1 MFPIIASPPAFPPS
15 SNRDEAD
22 VFPAILDAIL
32 SVVAALFL
40 VPIAVLTIEIV
51 AAVCGRR
58 IVFPT
63 SGTRTPVAVLI
74 PAHNEEGGISST
86 LRSIAPQLG
95 DHDRLIVVADN
106 CTDGTGNIAEAE
118 GAEVVSR
125 TSLEKRGKGFALDF
139 GLRHLR
145 SNPPDIV
152 VIVDADC
159 HVAPD
164 AIDHLAKVCANYRR
178 PVQAQYLMRSQP
190 NARIRMRIAE
200 FAWVV
205 KNLVRPMGLGKL
217 GLPCQLMGSGMA
229 FPWMSISNLDLAD
242 GHIVEDM
249 KMGLDM
255 ARRGVPPIF
264 CPDALVLSVFPSSE
278 EGIKDQRT
286 RWEHGHLGIILS
298 EAPRMFLQGLKHMD
312 FPLLALALD
321 LCIPPLALLLMLAS
335 VYWLVTALFYAAT
348 GDSAPLLIMSSAS
361 VIFGVAVLAAWASH
375 GRRIISFSNLL
386 SASVYPLWKI
396 PMYVQFVFSRQSK
409 WVRSKRDKER

>member
-1 MFPIIASPPAFPPS
+1 MFPKTASLPAFQQLS
-15 SNRDEAD
+15 SRDEIS
-22 VFPAILDAIL
+22 VLPVILNATL
-32 SVVAALFL
+32 SICAALLL
-40 VPIAVLTIEIV
+40 VPVAVLTIEVV

-58 IVFPT
+58 IVFAT
-63 SGTRTPVAVLI
+63 SGTRTPVAILI
-74 PAHNEEGGISST
+74 PAHDEEGGISAT

-95 DHDRLIVVADN
+95 QHDRLIVVADN
-106 CTDGTGNIAEAE
+106 CTDGTRNIAEAE

-125 TSLEKRGKGFALDF
+125 TSMEKRGKGFALDF

-152 VIVDADC
+152 IVVDADC

-178 PVQAQYLMRSQP
+178 PVQAQYLMRSQQ
-190 NARIRMRIAE
+190 NAGPRMRIAE

-229 FPWMSISNLDLAD
+229 FPWTSISNMDLAD
-242 GHIVEDM
+242 AHIVEDM

-255 ARRGVPPIF
+255 ARLGVPPIF
-264 CPDALVLSVFPSSE
+264 CPEALVLSSFPTHE

-286 RWEHGHLGIILS
+286 RWEHGHLGTILS
-298 EAPRMFLQGLKHMD
+298 EAPRMFFQGLKEMD
-312 FPLLALALD
+312 FSLVALALD
-321 LCIPPLALLLMLAS
+321 LCVPPLALLLMLVS
-335 VYWLVTALFYAAT
+335 VLWLVTAIFYAAT
-348 GDSAPLLIMSSAS
+348 GYRAPLMIMSSAL
-361 VIFGVAVLAAWASH
+361 VMFGLAVLTAWASH
-375 GRRIISFSNLL
+375 GRRIISFSSLL

-396 PMYVQFVFSRQSK
+396 PMYVQFVVSRQRE
-409 WVRSKRDKER
+409 WVRSKRDKDR

>member
-1 MFPIIASPPAFPPS
+1 MFPKTASLPAFPPLS
-15 SNRDEAD
+15 SSDETS
-22 VFPAILDAIL
+22 VFPVILGAIL

-40 VPIAVLTIEIV
+40 VPIAVLTIEVV

-58 IVFPT
+58 IVFAT
-63 SGTRTPVAVLI
+63 SGTRTPVAILI
-74 PAHNEEGGISST
+74 PAHTEEGGISAT
-86 LRSIAPQLG
+86 LRSIAPQLEE
-95 DHDRLIVVADN
+95 HDRVIVVADN
-106 CTDGTGNIAEAE
+106 CTDGTRDVAETE

-125 TSLEKRGKGFALDF
+125 TNLEKRGKGFALDF

-145 SNPPDIV
+145 SSPPDIV
-152 VIVDADC
+152 IVVDADC
-159 HVAPD
+159 HMAPG
-164 AIDHLAKVCANYRR
+164 AIDHLAKVCADYRR
-178 PVQAQYLMRSQP
+178 PVQAQYLMRNQP
-190 NARIRMRIAE
+190 NARLKMRIAE

-229 FPWMSISNLDLAD
+229 FPWMSISNMNLAD

-255 ARRGVPPIF
+255 ARLGFPPIF
-264 CPDALVLSVFPSSE
+264 CPEALVLSVFPTHE

-298 EAPRMFLQGLKHMD
+298 EAPRMFFQGLKQMD
-312 FPLLALALD
+312 FRLVALALD
-321 LCIPPLALLLMLAS
+321 LCVPPLALLLML
-335 VYWLVTALFYAAT
+335 VLVIWLVAAVFFAAT
-348 GDSAPLLIMSSAS
+348 GYRAPLLIMSSVT
-361 VIFGVAVLAAWASH
+361 VIFGFAVLTAWASH
-375 GRRIISFSNLL
+375 GRRIISFSSLL
-386 SASVYPLWKI
+386 SACLYPLWKI

>member
-1 MFPIIASPPAFPPS
+1 MFP
-15 SNRDEAD
+15 
-22 VFPAILDAIL
+22 VILDSIL

-40 VPIAVLTIEIV
+40 VPIAVLTIEVV

-58 IVFPT
+58 IVFAT
-63 SGTRTPVAVLI
+63 SGTRTPVAILI
-74 PAHNEEGGISST
+74 PAHNEEGGISAT

-95 DHDRLIVVADN
+95 EHDRLIVVADN
-106 CTDGTGNIAEAE
+106 CTDGTRIIAEAE

-125 TSLEKRGKGFALDF
+125 TSLDERGKGFALDF
-139 GLRHLR
+139 GLRYLR
-145 SNPPDIV
+145 SNPSDIV
-152 VIVDADC
+152 IVVDADC
-159 HVAPD
+159 LVAPG
-164 AIDHLAKVCANYRR
+164 AIDHLAKVCADYRR

-190 NARIRMRIAE
+190 NARLRMRIAE

-205 KNLVRPMGLGKL
+205 KNFVRPMGLGRL

-229 FPWMSISNLDLAD
+229 FPWTSISKMDLAD

-255 ARRGVPPIF
+255 ARLGVPPIF
-264 CPDALVLSVFPSSE
+264 CPEAVVLSAFPTHE
-278 EGIKDQRT
+278 EGIRDQRT

-298 EAPRMFLQGLKHMD
+298 EAPKMFFQGLREMD
-312 FPLLALALD
+312 FPLVALALD
-321 LCIPPLALLLMLAS
+321 LCVPPLALLLMLIS
-335 VYWLVTALFYAAT
+335 VFWLVTAIFLAAT
-348 GDSAPLLIMSSAS
+348 GYRAPLLITSSAA
-361 VIFGVAVLAAWASH
+361 VIFGIAVLTAWASH
-375 GRRIISFSNLL
+375 GRRIISFSSLL